1 MTIRILGLLMM
12 VFTLVNT
19 AYGFNPK
26 RLELEADIYKTR
38 IFSGIPT
45 DETMVKKSVSS
56 FLNEG
61 EVFEPKYTQHEAF
74 LKFYSDSIQQVEEG
88 NFIDFSVVCKKI
100 YEESDDMHK
109 AGIYM
114 LFEKVKEKSLKQ
126 IATLKKLQ
134 QFKEQYDSK
143 PKSMDADSTLNYF
156 LNIDTT
162 PVH

>member
-1 MTIRILGLLMM
+1 MMT
-12 VFTLVNT
+12 FTLANAV
-19 AYGFNPK
+19 YGFNSK
-26 RLELEADIYKTR
+26 RLELEADIHKTR

-61 EVFEPKYTQHEAF
+61 EVFEPRYTQHETF
-74 LKFYSDSIQQVEEG
+74 LKLYSDGVQQVEED
-88 NFIDFSVVCKKI
+88 NFIKFSSVCKKI
-100 YEESDDMHK
+100 YEESDDTHK
-109 AGIYM
+109 AGVYM
-114 LFEKVKEKSLKQ
+114 LFDKVKEKSLKQ

-134 QFKEQYDSK
+134 QFKEHHDSK

-162 PVH
+162 PIH